1 MVVNTN
7 NTVPQRFILQILD
20 KKLVE
25 EVVSEVQPEVEKEK
39 VVTPNEEN
47 PKLEEVTVSRPTELP
62 LNNKTDESASRKI
75 DLIGMKVQEPKCKV
89 L

>member
-1 MVVNTN
+1 M
-7 NTVPQRFILQILD
+7 
-20 KKLVE
+20 VE

-39 VVTPNEEN
+39 VVTPNEPSNEEN

-75 DLIGMKVQEPKCKV
+75 DLIGMEVQEPKCKV